1 MSLLPYA
8 WAKSQRIL
16 LRPGEA
22 GLLLTVCPSTP
33 GWSISE
39 VQRQF
44 GQSRLEQVR
53 DDELDGL
60 LASAYPRLHID
71 NRAKD
76 GATFEGVVEQ
86 LAGDERYDLV
96 LIQAGGNDVIRLRSE
111 EDMRADIDRAL
122 QLARARS
129 ERVLVMPAGNVGN
142 APFFIAPASW
152 YMTSRART
160 LHALVRESA
169 QHHGAVYI
177 NLFKE
182 AANDPFAQ
190 QPGLHAVDGLH
201 PSDAGYR
208 LWFDELM
215 AQGGLGEVLAPAR

>member
-1 MSLLPYA
+1 
-8 WAKSQRIL
+8 
-16 LRPGEA
+16 
-22 GLLLTVCPSTP
+22 
-33 GWSISE
+33 
-39 VQRQF
+39 
-44 GQSRLEQVR
+44 
-53 DDELDGL
+53 
-60 LASAYPRLHID
+60 
-71 NRAKD
+71 
-76 GATFEGVVEQ
+76 
-86 LAGDERYDLV
+86 
-96 LIQAGGNDVIRLRSE
+96 
-111 EDMRADIDRAL
+111 
-122 QLARARS
+122 
-129 ERVLVMPAGNVGN
+129 MPAGNVGN

-169 QHHGAVYI
+169 QRHGAVYI

-215 AQGGLGEVLAPAR
+215 AQAGLAEVLAPAR